1 MAKNSAVWGID
12 VGQCA
17 LKALRCRPHEKDD
30 NRIVVEAFDY
40 IEYPK
45 ILTQPEA
52 NREELVREA
61 LEQFV
66 SRNTLTGDRVAIS
79 VPGQSGLA
87 RFIKLPPVEAK
98 KIPDIVKYEA
108 RQQIPFALEDV
119 VWDYQPLAGG
129 SVDEG
134 YALETEVGLFA
145 MKRDQ
150 VARALKPL
158 EDAGIQIDVIQLAP
172 LAVYNFI
179 CFDQLGNLETYQ
191 RDNPPPSKV
200 VLSLGTDTTDLV
212 ITDGFRVWQRSIPIG
227 GNHFTKAL
235 TKELKL
241 TFAKAEHLK
250 RNAMKAENPKAVFQ
264 AMRPVFSDL
273 VAEIQRSIGFF
284 TSNNR
289 NAKLGSVIA
298 LGNPLKLP
306 GLKRFLAQNLDQEVA
321 QIDEFKALVGGSV
334 TAVPNFKENVLTF
347 GVAYG
352 LCVQA
357 LDKAQIHTNLLPGEI
372 ITKRLVKAK
381 KPWAVAAAAL
391 LLMGMAV
398 DYASHYSAWRSAA
411 VDPAYNREM
420 ASALSAASS
429 LSQESG
435 AMDSTYTTLTS
446 QFDGIVETGKN
457 LVSNVEGRLLWL
469 EMLKALD
476 AALPK
481 DTRPADQRKET
492 AEDVTARNELH
503 ITSMDCEY
511 VPDVSGWYTGV
522 QPLIAEAA
530 QSTSR
535 IKTPEKP
542 APAGGAA
549 TGEAPAENAAPAESD
564 AAAAGGQPPVDP
576 AVDPA
581 AATDPAAVATD
592 GSAVAAEVAPPSGP
606 GWIIQLK
613 GYHFHNTFKDKPE
626 LVASND
632 EGKEFIENTFFKALD
647 EGSVGL
653 PDGPNNQ
660 LVEVSIQKLGIQ
672 FPVVTTE
679 NPIIS
684 VAYLPEATDDGSGNQ
699 RMGGMQVMAG
709 RGAVPAGEAV
719 PAGPKVWRL
728 RRYDFT
734 IQFLWKQTPRSARQE
749 KPAAAAESESTV
761 SAGEAAGPTG

>member
-1 MAKNSAVWGID
+1 MAKSSAVWGID

-17 LKALRCRPHEKDD
+17 LKALRCRAHEKDD
-30 NRIVVEAFDY
+30 NRVVVEAFDY

-61 LEQFV
+61 LEQFI
-66 SRNTLTGDRVAIS
+66 SRNVLAGDRVAIS

-119 VWDYQPLAGG
+119 VWDYQALAGG

-158 EDAGIQIDVIQLAP
+158 EDAGMEIDIIQLAP
-172 LAVYNFI
+172 LAIYNFV
-179 CFDQLGNLETYQ
+179 CFDQLGNMENYQ

-212 ITDGFRVWQRSIPIG
+212 ITDGYRVWQRSIPIG

-298 LGNPLKLP
+298 LGNPMKLP
-306 GLKRFLAQNLDQEVA
+306 GLQRFLAQNLDQDVT
-321 QIDEFKALVGGSV
+321 QIDDFKALVGGSV
-334 TAVPNFKENVLTF
+334 TAVPNFKENLLTF

-357 LDKAQIHTNLLPGEI
+357 LDLAQIHTNLLPGEI

-391 LLMGMAV
+391 LMAGMAI
-398 DYASHYSAWRSAA
+398 DYWSHYSSWSSTD
-411 VDPAYNREM
+411 VKDQQM
-420 ASALSAASS
+420 ASALSAASQLATTS
-429 LSQESG
+429 SS
-435 AMDSTYTTLTS
+435 MDAAQAELTTK
-446 QFDGIVETGKN
+446 FDGYVTSAQN

-469 EMLKALD
+469 ELLKAID
-476 AALPK
+476 TALPK
-481 DTRPADQRKET
+481 DVRPAEERKET
-492 AEDVTARNELH
+492 AEDVTSRNELH

-511 VPDVSGWYTGV
+511 MDEASTSAWYAGIAPMIADARAATFR
-522 QPLIAEAA
+522 QKKAEAA
-530 QSTSR
+530 
-535 IKTPEKP
+535 PP
-542 APAGGAA
+542 AA
-549 TGEAPAENAAPAESD
+549 D
-564 AAAAGGQPPVDP
+564 AAAGEEGAEPVEGAEATGDM
-576 AVDPA
+576 AADPA
-581 AATDPAAVATD
+581 ADPAMADPSMAEPPVADD
-592 GSAVAAEVAPPSGP
+592 GSGMMAEGGAEAAAGTAPTGP
-606 GWIIQLK
+606 GWVIQLK
-613 GYHFHNTFKDKPE
+613 GYHFHNSSHGVRFT
-626 LVASND
+626 ND
-632 EGKEFIENTFFKALD
+632 EGKEFIENTFIKQLE
-647 EGSVGL
+647 EGSIQL
-653 PDGPNNQ
+653 PDGPGGE
-660 LVEVSIQKLGIQ
+660 LIEVPIAKLGVQ
-672 FPVVTTE
+672 CPVVTTE
-679 NPIIS
+679 NPIID
-684 VAYLPEATDDGSGNQ
+684 VNYFPEAIG
-699 RMGGMQVMAG
+699 
-709 RGAVPAGEAV
+709 GEAGMMKQSV
-719 PAGPKVWRL
+719 GADGQPLPPKLWKL

-734 IQFLWKQTPRSARQE
+734 VQFYWKPTPRTARQNP
-749 KPAAAAESESTV
+749 PAAAEG
-761 SAGEAAGPTG
+761 GEPGDMAAVGDGAGPAG

>member
-1 MAKNSAVWGID
+1 MAKSSAVWGID

-17 LKALRCRPHEKDD
+17 LKALRCRAHEKDD
-30 NRIVVEAFDY
+30 NRVVVEAFDY

-61 LEQFV
+61 LEQFI
-66 SRNTLTGDRVAIS
+66 SRNVLTGDRVAIS

-119 VWDYQPLAGG
+119 VWDYQALAGG

-158 EDAGIQIDVIQLAP
+158 EDAGMEIDIIQLAP
-172 LAVYNFI
+172 LAIYNFV
-179 CFDQLGNLETYQ
+179 CFDQLGNMENYQ

-212 ITDGFRVWQRSIPIG
+212 ITDGYRVWQRSIPIG

-298 LGNPLKLP
+298 LGNPMKLP
-306 GLKRFLAQNLDQEVA
+306 GLQRFLAQNLDQDVT
-321 QIDEFKALVGGSV
+321 QIDDFKALVGGSV
-334 TAVPNFKENVLTF
+334 TAVPNFKENLLTF

-357 LDKAQIHTNLLPGEI
+357 LDLAQIHTNLLPGEI

-391 LLMGMAV
+391 LMAGMAI
-398 DYASHYSAWRSAA
+398 DYWSHYSSWSSTD
-411 VDPAYNREM
+411 VKDQQM
-420 ASALSAASS
+420 ASALSAASQLATTS
-429 LSQESG
+429 SS
-435 AMDSTYTTLTS
+435 MDTAQAELTTK
-446 QFDGIVETGKN
+446 FDGYVTSAQN

-469 EMLKALD
+469 ELLKAID
-476 AALPK
+476 TALPK
-481 DTRPADQRKET
+481 DVRPVEERKET
-492 AEDVTARNELH
+492 AEDVTSRNELH

-511 VPDVSGWYTGV
+511 MDEASTSAWYAGIAPMIADARAATFR
-522 QPLIAEAA
+522 QKKAEAA
-530 QSTSR
+530 
-535 IKTPEKP
+535 PP
-542 APAGGAA
+542 AADAAAGEEGAEPVDGAEA
-549 TGEAPAENAAPAESD
+549 TGEVAA
-564 AAAAGGQPPVDP
+564 DP
-576 AVDPA
+576 AVDPSADPAIADPSMAEPPVADDGSGMMAEGGAEA
-581 AATDPAAVATD
+581 AAGT
-592 GSAVAAEVAPPSGP
+592 APTGP
-606 GWIIQLK
+606 GWVIQLK
-613 GYHFHNTFKDKPE
+613 GYHFHNSNLGVRFT
-626 LVASND
+626 ND
-632 EGKEFIENTFFKALD
+632 EGKEFIENTFIKQLE
-647 EGSVGL
+647 EGSIQL
-653 PDGPNNQ
+653 PDGPGGE
-660 LVEVSIQKLGIQ
+660 LIEVPISKLGVQ
-672 FPVVTTE
+672 CPVVTTE
-679 NPIIS
+679 NPIID
-684 VAYLPEATDDGSGNQ
+684 VNYFPEAIG
-699 RMGGMQVMAG
+699 
-709 RGAVPAGEAV
+709 GEAGTMKQSV
-719 PAGPKVWRL
+719 GADGQPLPPKLWKL

-734 IQFLWKQTPRSARQE
+734 LQFYWKPTPRTARQNP
-749 KPAAAAESESTV
+749 PAAAEGGEPGDMAAVGDGTGP
-761 SAGEAAGPTG
+761 AG